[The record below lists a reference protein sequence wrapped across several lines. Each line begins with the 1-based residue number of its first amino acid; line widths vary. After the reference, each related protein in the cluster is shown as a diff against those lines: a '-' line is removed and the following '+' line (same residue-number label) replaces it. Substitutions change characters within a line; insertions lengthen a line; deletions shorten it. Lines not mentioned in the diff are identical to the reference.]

1 MYRPKSTR
9 KFLMIFLYIIQVP
22 STAVSGL
29 TANAAGPF
37 SVNVS
42 WDPLPEED
50 NPGILVNYEI
60 NYKTVGSENWLTE
73 QAWSTEEPYLITG
86 LEAFTSYTVTVTMV
100 NLEGKGIAASVNVS
114 TEEGGEFV
122 YRQRSKTRPSHCCL
136 RIPFGGKF
144 RHFEFRQQ

>member
-1 MYRPKSTR
+1 
-9 KFLMIFLYIIQVP
+9 MIFLYIIQVP

-29 TANAAGPF
+29 TANAAGTS

-50 NPGILVNYEI
+50 NPGILFNYEV
-60 NYKTVGSENWLTE
+60 NYKTIESENWLTE
-73 QAWSTEEPYLITG
+73 QVWSTEEPYVITG
-86 LEAFTSYTVTVTMV
+86 LEAFTSYTVSVTMV

-122 YRQRSKTRPSHCCL
+122 YRQRSKTWPSLCCL

-144 RHFEFRQQ
+144 RHFEYRH